1 MPQKIGE
8 KILLVED
15 DRSLSRLYEA
25 KLLKEGYTVEIAAD
39 GEKCLEKVGGYQPDL
54 ILLDIIIPKIDGF
67 EVLKRI
73 KANKQLQN
81 IPIILLTNLGQD
93 EDIQKGE
100 QLGADVYLIKANLT
114 PSEMIGKV
122 KEVLGKKS

>member
-1 MPQKIGE
+1 MSQTIGQ

-15 DRSLSRLYEA
+15 DRSLARLYEA
-25 KLLKEGYTVEIAAD
+25 KLQKEGYTVEIAAD
-39 GEKCLEKVGGYQPDL
+39 GEECLEKVGDYQPDL

-73 KANKQLQN
+73 KADKKLQD

-114 PSEMIGKV
+114 PSEMIQKV
-122 KEVLGKKS
+122 RGVLEKK